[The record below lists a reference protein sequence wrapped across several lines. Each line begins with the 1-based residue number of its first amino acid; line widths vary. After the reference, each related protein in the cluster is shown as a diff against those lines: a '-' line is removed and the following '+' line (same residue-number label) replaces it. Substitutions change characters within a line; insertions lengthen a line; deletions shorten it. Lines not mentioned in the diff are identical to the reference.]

1 MCLMVHLKLLGREK
15 YFIVNKEW
23 WTGCGGIEGWE
34 IVAEHEDEAVLE
46 AMIKLTEEANNVR

>member
-1 MCLMVHLKLLGREK
+1 MVHLKLLGREK
-15 YFIVNKEW
+15 YFLVSKEW